1 MWDRSVPRPW
11 IIAHR
16 GASEEEPENTL
27 RAFRRALALGADM
40 VELDLHRSRDGH
52 LVVIHDG
59 RVDATTDGQGEVAAL
74 TLAELRRLDAG
85 RGERIPTFEEALE
98 LPREGCG
105 LYVELKGAGT
115 AGPAVEAIRHHGLAA
130 SVIVGSFQPALIA
143 EARARAPE
151 IPISLL
157 VRAAETDPA
166 GAATASSAAYVH
178 LCWER
183 RSENPADD
191 VTPALL
197 RECRAAGLGVI
208 LWHEERPAV
217 IARLRGLPVDGVC
230 GNRPELLRGLKNATP
245 PGSGVPRPPTP

>member
-1 MWDRSVPRPW
+1 MWDRRAPRPW

-27 RAFRRALALGADM
+27 RAFRRAIELGADM
-40 VELDLHRSRDGH
+40 VELDLHQSRDGH

-59 RVDATTDGQGEVAAL
+59 RVDATTDGHGEVAAL

-85 RGERIPTFEEALE
+85 RGERIPTFEEVLE
-98 LPREGCG
+98 LAPDGCG

-115 AGPAVEAIRHHGLAA
+115 AGPAVEAIRRHGLAA
-130 SVIVGSFQPALIA
+130 AVIVGSFQRALVA
-143 EARARAPE
+143 EAQARAAE
-151 IPISLL
+151 IPTSLL
-157 VRAAETDPA
+157 VRPGEADPV
-166 GAATASSAAYVH
+166 GAAVAAGAAYVH

-197 RECRAAGLGVI
+197 RECRAAGRGVI

-230 GNRPELLRGLKNATP
+230 GNRPELLRELKAAAA
-245 PGSGVPRPPTP
+245 PGPHARRLPAP

>member
-1 MWDRSVPRPW
+1 MWDRGAPRPW

-27 RAFRRALALGADM
+27 RAFRRAIELGADM
-40 VELDLHRSRDGH
+40 VELDVHQSRDGH

-59 RVDATTDGQGEVAAL
+59 RVDATTDGRGEVAAL

-85 RGERIPTFEEALE
+85 RGERIPTFEEVLLLA
-98 LPREGCG
+98 REGCG

-115 AGPAVEAIRHHGLAA
+115 AGPAVEAIRRHRLAEA
-130 SVIVGSFQPALIA
+130 VIVGSFQRPLIV
-143 EARARAPE
+143 EARARAAE
-151 IPISLL
+151 IPTSLL
-157 VRAAETDPA
+157 VRPAETDPVGE
-166 GAATASSAAYVH
+166 GAASGAAYVH

-183 RSENPADD
+183 RSTNPADD
-191 VTPALL
+191 VTPTLL
-197 RECRAAGLGVI
+197 ARCRAAGLGVI

-230 GNRPELLRGLKNATP
+230 SNRPELLRPLKAAAV
-245 PGSGVPRPPTP
+245 PGPDAGEPPTP